1 MGHKD
6 IATTSKYLHF
16 LGGDGI
22 KEKVEASDL
31 AKLIR

>member
-16 LGGDGI
+16 LDNDGI
-22 KEKVEASDL
+22 KEKVEASPL
-31 AKLIR
+31 ARMIR